1 MSHISSY
8 KDTNHIHE
16 GLKGPTS
23 KYHQAEKKYECG
35 GDTNIQCTANNTL
48 LLTDIKIILPRHL
61 DTSIYE
67 IQWNVYLHSS
77 EVASINTQNFV
88 LTYIIFFIYFNNYI

>member
-1 MSHISSY
+1 MPAWSGSGESLLPGLPITYHMSHISSY

-67 IQWNVYLHSS
+67 IQ
-77 EVASINTQNFV
+77 
-88 LTYIIFFIYFNNYI
+88 